1 MLLTQWVTTGQYLKW
16 VTAVVPLP
24 ILYMYLTFICA
35 KTVENI
41 IISFHYG
48 PNNILIS
55 MVRRIISI
63 IDFDDQGHS

>member
-1 MLLTQWVTTGQYLKW
+1 
-16 VTAVVPLP
+16 
-24 ILYMYLTFICA
+24 MYLTFICA

-63 IDFDDQGHS
+63 IDFDDQGHRMSVAKWHKSDLRLVKSF